1 MKTKPVINL
10 VLILFVLMGLS
21 LTGCKKNSASE
32 PPFLS
37 VVSGSVQSGSAGSL
51 KAAEDGK
58 QLAPDA
64 TVKTGADGR
73 ALLTYK
79 DGSTISLLPDTEITF
94 PSGESIIV
102 KLTAGSVWTA
112 SSENQITIDAGGSTA
127 TGKQVNFLTT
137 KKGDE
142 VSVSPTG
149 GVVKFKAG
157 GSEIEVPN
165 GQISTSTG
173 SAPSAPKA
181 IEVKNAIHINL
192 KGEALVYLVDPLNR
206 AIGYHPTQ
214 EMTTNQIPLGWYS
227 GKEGRPQVIS
237 VVDVMEGEYTIL
249 LVAAGNQA
257 NWDIK
262 IGSAG
267 ADLNYTDND
276 MSSSITWGTPTG
288 ITMQVT
294 LDAKGTPK
302 LSLSDIWTLYEAPHG
317 KATNL
322 SDALKRTKILV
333 GPQQPPWTKV
343 Q

>member
-1 MKTKPVINL
+1 MKTKPFINL
-10 VLILFVLMGLS
+10 VLILFVLFGLS
-21 LTGCKKNSASE
+21 LTGCKKSSASE
-32 PPFLS
+32 PPALS
-37 VVSGSVQSGSAGSL
+37 IVKGAVQSGSAGAL

-58 QLAPDA
+58 QLAADA
-64 TVKTGADGR
+64 TVKTAADGQ

-79 DGSTISLLPDTEITF
+79 DGSTVSVLPDSEVSLGT
-94 PSGESIIV
+94 GEGIIV
-102 KLTAGSVWTA
+102 KLASGSVWSA
-112 SSENQITIDAGGSTA
+112 SSENQIAIEAGGSTT
-127 TGKQVNFLTT
+127 TGKQVSFLVS

-149 GVVKFKAG
+149 GSVKFKAG
-157 GSEIEVPN
+157 GSEVEVPN
-165 GQISTSTG
+165 GQVSTSSG
-173 SAPSAPKA
+173 SAPSVPKA

-214 EMTTNQIPLGWYS
+214 EMTTNQIPMGWYS
-227 GKEGRPQVIS
+227 GKEGRPQIIS
-237 VVDVMEGEYTIL
+237 VINLMEGEYTIL
-249 LVAAGNQA
+249 LVAAGNQT

-267 ADLNYTDND
+267 ADLNYKDTD

-288 ITMQVT
+288 ITMKVL
-294 LDAKGTPK
+294 LDKQGTPK
-302 LSLSDIWTLYEAPHG
+302 LELSDIWTLYEAPLG

-322 SDALKRTKILV
+322 SDQLKRTKILI
-333 GPQQPPWTKV
+333 GAQQPPWTKV